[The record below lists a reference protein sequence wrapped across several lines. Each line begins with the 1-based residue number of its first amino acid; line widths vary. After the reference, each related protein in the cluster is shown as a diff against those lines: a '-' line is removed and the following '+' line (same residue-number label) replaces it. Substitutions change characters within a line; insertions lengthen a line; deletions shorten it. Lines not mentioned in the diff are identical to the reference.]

1 MRDKALRSC
10 PPCRIC
16 RADRSCCR
24 SHASLSCPFPLGQRL
39 PPSALGQAPR
49 LPVLFVS
56 RGLQILHMRFQL
68 RPRVLEDVLGVLGV
82 PAAEALLAARLAEVA
97 VHAVG
102 GGERVLDCDQLSR
115 PSSCRAQDWLAARV
129 RRSPRVLAVDLDVV
143 QQVSYVAPRCS
154 LS

>member
-1 MRDKALRSC
+1 ML
-10 PPCRIC
+10 
-16 RADRSCCR
+16 
-24 SHASLSCPFPLGQRL
+24 HFLV
-39 PPSALGQAPR
+39 QAPR
-49 LPVLFVS
+49 GRGCRRVRSARRLGFQFFFVS